1 MLAMRKVSFI
11 LSLLF
16 SILFQQSLQAQLQAR
31 TPILPDTMPQIEWI
45 TLEEALTKSAEEP
58 KKIMLDF
65 YTEWC
70 RWCERMD
77 KTTFRHPAIVSF
89 INENFYPVKFDAERD
104 DIIVFKEKKYAQRR
118 AGKRAY
124 HELAIEMLR
133 GRMSFPSVVFLD
145 ESTEIIQCL
154 VGFKTPDQ
162 LMQLVKYFAENH
174 YKETPWTSY
183 CKRFQAKGVFV
194 DEE

>member
-1 MLAMRKVSFI
+1 MSQMRTVSVV

-16 SILFQQSLQAQLQAR
+16 SIAIQSTLISQSDILEKDTLPKINWMSFEQA
-31 TPILPDTMPQIEWI
+31 
-45 TLEEALTKSAEEP
+45 LEKTKVEP

-77 KTTFRHPAIVSF
+77 QTTLKHPAIVAY

-104 DIIVFKEKKYAQRR
+104 DIILYKERKYALIK

-124 HELAIEMLR
+124 HELAIEMMR
-133 GRMSFPSVVFLD
+133 GRMSFPSIVFLD
-145 ESTEIIQCL
+145 ESTEVIQCL
-154 VGFKTPDQ
+154 VGFKTPGQ
-162 LMQLVKYFAENH
+162 LMQLAKYFAENH
-174 YKETPWTSY
+174 YKATPWTAY
-183 CKRFQAKGVFV
+183 CRRFQARGVFV
-194 DEE
+194 DE